1 MEGGFFMRKRLMAS
15 GLVVI
20 MALGLMT
27 GCNGKSSEA
36 EKNTQ
41 STKDSGNDNAQVS
54 EDSEERTI
62 QYYYDFGEINQRTW
76 VDDVKTLQIQDD
88 TLLILTDKTYDNKAV
103 KKLSESI
110 KESGNDFDI
119 IMIKIPWEY
128 TFNDT
133 MADFIQYIQKNGINP
148 DILCSNK
155 WRKFRLF
162 CLYFFENRLKFRK
175 RFFQVFYRK
184 SSKISCYRQPG
195 F

>member
-20 MALGLMT
+20 MALGLMA
-27 GCNGKSSEA
+27 GCNGESSEA

-110 KESGNDFDI
+110 KD
-119 IMIKIPWEY
+119 
-128 TFNDT
+128 
-133 MADFIQYIQKNGINP
+133 
-148 DILCSNK
+148 
-155 WRKFRLF
+155 
-162 CLYFFENRLKFRK
+162 
-175 RFFQVFYRK
+175 
-184 SSKISCYRQPG
+184 
-195 F
+195 